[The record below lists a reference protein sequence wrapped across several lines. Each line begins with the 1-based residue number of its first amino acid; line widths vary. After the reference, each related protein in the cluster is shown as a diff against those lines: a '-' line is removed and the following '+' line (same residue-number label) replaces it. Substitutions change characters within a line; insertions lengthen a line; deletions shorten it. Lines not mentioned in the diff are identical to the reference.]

1 MRGRALLG
9 VIAAV
14 FAAFSWSLNFV
25 APYVLG
31 PYSIYD
37 LAVCRFLMSGLM
49 GLVILYVLRK
59 TAPQLGLLD
68 WFVAGWLGFVGY
80 VGYFLTI
87 MGAVLFAG
95 PIVPPAFV
103 ALVPV
108 VLALTSNRGKHAI
121 PWTALMFPIALTFT
135 GLLLVNA
142 NAFMQTARLSG
153 STAIGIGFSVG
164 AIGLWTH
171 FAMANRAALAKR
183 PQINAWKWTA
193 AMMVAG
199 SVEILAFVPFGYYFH
214 LLNLPQVGFSWALF
228 APIFYASAALAAIGS
243 IGGSWA
249 WTMASKRLPIG
260 LAGQLIVTETIFA
273 TSFGLMA
280 HHRWPTWQ
288 EISGVTLLVIGVVS
302 ALRAF
307 YGCLQHE
314 TVQLLTSMQD

>member
-1 MRGRALLG
+1 MRGPAFLG
-9 VIAAV
+9 VIAAI

-37 LAVCRFLMSGLM
+37 LAVCRFLISGLM
-49 GLVILYVLRK
+49 GLVILYALRK

-121 PWTALMFPIALTFT
+121 PWSALMLPIALTFT

-153 STAIGIGFSVG
+153 SAVIGIGFSVG

-199 SVEILAFVPFGYYFH
+199 AVEILAFVPFGYYFQ

-228 APIFYASAALAAIGS
+228 APIFYASVALAAIGS

-288 EISGVTLLVIGVVS
+288 EVSGVTLLVIGVVS

-307 YGCLQHE
+307 HGSLQQKNLQPLAS
-314 TVQLLTSMQD
+314 TQV